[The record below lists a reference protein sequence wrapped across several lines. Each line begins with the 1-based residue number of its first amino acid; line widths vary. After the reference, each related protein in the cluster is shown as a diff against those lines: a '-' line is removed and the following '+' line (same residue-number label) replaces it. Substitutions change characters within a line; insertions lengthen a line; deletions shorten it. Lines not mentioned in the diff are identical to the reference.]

1 MKRKSFFGL
10 LCPTTGSKIP
20 SKYKENALRA
30 PPGATLGSP
39 GGTEAFGNTCKI
51 RGNALRALPV
61 PHRALPEPHQA
72 LPEAQKPRKYQQNT
86 RKTLAGLS
94 RCHIGLSRRH
104 RILRN
109 RRFGSAGG
117 TDSLEFACPS
127 LPEAPSRSG
136 SPIRL
141 SRRLPESQR
150 PEI

>member
-1 MKRKSFFGL
+1 MIIMILINIMMVIMILIKIMMIIMILTKIGNIKNSGI
-10 LCPTTGSKIP
+10 SKASGISTKCEKKP
-20 SKYKENALRA
+20 R
-30 PPGATLGSP
+30 
-39 GGTEAFGNTCKI
+39 
-51 RGNALRALPV
+51 RALPV
-61 PHRALPEPHQA
+61 VPWA
-72 LPEAQKPRKYQQNT
+72 LPEAQKLQEYLQNT

-104 RILRN
+104 GILRN

-117 TDSLEFACPS
+117 TQSLEFACPS

-141 SRRLPESQR
+141 SRRLPESQM